1 MKIGYV
7 CTNYNNSSYTR
18 AAIASLY
25 AGSRPGDVR
34 IVIVD
39 NKSRDEDVASLE
51 EIGREFPE
59 VELLLNPD
67 NVGYFPGLNI
77 GIRHLRSRCPHIDHL
92 VVGNNDLV
100 FPTNFVETVQRHRDV
115 FDAWAVIA
123 PDIVRPDGLHQNPHV
138 LYPISNVR
146 RFIWNLYYVCYGAA
160 FFIKHAAHATKRF
173 TAREETLLGHDL
185 HKSPG
190 PIVLGFG
197 ACYILGPTFFHN
209 FDWFYAPT
217 FMMEEEFFL
226 TEQLKSIGQ
235 AVYYDPRFVVFH
247 HDHATTDLLPSRHL
261 WRISRDAHRV
271 YKRYLAMSSAEQR
284 AVIARGSRA
293 ST

>member
-39 NKSRDEDVASLE
+39 NKSRDKDVASLE
-51 EIGREFPE
+51 EIRREFPE
-59 VELLLNPD
+59 VELLLNPE

-77 GIRHLRSRCPHIDHL
+77 GVTHLRSCCPNIDHL

-100 FPTNFVETVQRHRDV
+100 FPTNFVETLQRHRDV
-115 FDAWAVIA
+115 FDTWAVIA

-138 LYPISNVR
+138 LHPISNVR
-146 RFIWNLYYVCYGAA
+146 RFIWGLYYVSYEVA
-160 FFIKHAAHATKRF
+160 FIIKHAARVTKRF
-173 TAREETLLGHDL
+173 TARKETLIAHGL
-185 HKSPG
+185 HEKPG
-190 PIVLGFG
+190 PVILGFG
-197 ACYILGPTFFHN
+197 ACYILGPVFFQN
-209 FDWFYAPT
+209 FDWLYAPT

-226 TEQLKSIGQ
+226 AEQLKSIGQ
-235 AVYYDPRFVVFH
+235 AIYYDPRFVVFH
-247 HDHATTDLLPSRHL
+247 HDHAATDLLPSRQH
-261 WRISRDAHRV
+261 WTISRDSHRV
-271 YKRYLAMSSAEQR
+271 YKRYLAMSSAEQH
-284 AVIARGSRA
+284 AAIARGSRA
-293 ST
+293 SG